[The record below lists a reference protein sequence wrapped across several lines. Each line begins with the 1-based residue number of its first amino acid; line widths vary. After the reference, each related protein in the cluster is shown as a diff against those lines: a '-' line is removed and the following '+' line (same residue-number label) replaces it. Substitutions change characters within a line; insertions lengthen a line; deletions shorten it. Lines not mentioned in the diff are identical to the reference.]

1 MSSTLREIA
10 DALADGLD
18 AETFTSVA
26 TQPAV
31 ERVNWPDYTIE
42 EMVDPVIAVMPG
54 TLTIERV
61 DRTHHQYDYQA
72 TVFVGRHTPSDEMAD
87 DMLDLAE
94 EIADAIRAHSWDQ
107 AVVWPSGVTTPV
119 TDVPAVIATSTSPEA
134 AVTSADAPASRS
146 TALVAATG
154 ASASRGTMT
163 APARS
168 TP

>member
-18 AETFTSVA
+18 AKTFTSVA

-87 DMLDLAE
+87 DMLDLSE
-94 EIADAIRAHSWDQ
+94 EIADAIRAHSWGQ

-119 TDVPAVIATSTSPEA
+119 EVAIEVNPDDALHDRNVWRAVITATYRTF
-134 AVTSADAPASRS
+134 R
-146 TALVAATG
+146 
-154 ASASRGTMT
+154 
-163 APARS
+163 
-168 TP
+168 

>member
-18 AETFTSVA
+18 AKTFTSVA

-87 DMLDLAE
+87 DMLDLSE

-119 TDVPAVIATSTSPEA
+119 EVAIEVNPDDALHDRNVWRAVITATYRTF
-134 AVTSADAPASRS
+134 R
-146 TALVAATG
+146 
-154 ASASRGTMT
+154 
-163 APARS
+163 
-168 TP
+168 

>member
-18 AETFTSVA
+18 AKTFTSVA

-61 DRTHHQYDYQA
+61 NRTHHQYDYQA

-119 TDVPAVIATSTSPEA
+119 EVAIEVNPDDALHDRNVWRAVITATYRTF
-134 AVTSADAPASRS
+134 R
-146 TALVAATG
+146 
-154 ASASRGTMT
+154 
-163 APARS
+163 
-168 TP
+168 

>member
-94 EIADAIRAHSWDQ
+94 EIADAIRAHNWDQ

-119 TDVPAVIATSTSPEA
+119 EVAIEVNPDDALHDRNVWRAVITATYRTF
-134 AVTSADAPASRS
+134 R
-146 TALVAATG
+146 
-154 ASASRGTMT
+154 
-163 APARS
+163 
-168 TP
+168 

>member
-119 TDVPAVIATSTSPEA
+119 EVAIEINPDDALHDRNVWRAVITATYRTF
-134 AVTSADAPASRS
+134 R
-146 TALVAATG
+146 
-154 ASASRGTMT
+154 
-163 APARS
+163 
-168 TP
+168 

>member
-72 TVFVGRHTPSDEMAD
+72 VVFVGRHTPSDEMAD

-94 EIADAIRAHSWDQ
+94 EIADAIRAHTWDQ

-119 TDVPAVIATSTSPEA
+119 EVAIEINPDDALHDRNVWRAVITATYRTF
-134 AVTSADAPASRS
+134 R
-146 TALVAATG
+146 
-154 ASASRGTMT
+154 
-163 APARS
+163 
-168 TP
+168 

>member
-87 DMLDLAE
+87 DMLDLSE

-119 TDVPAVIATSTSPEA
+119 EVAIEVNPDDALHDRNVWRAVITATYRTF
-134 AVTSADAPASRS
+134 R
-146 TALVAATG
+146 
-154 ASASRGTMT
+154 
-163 APARS
+163 
-168 TP
+168 

>member
-72 TVFVGRHTPSDEMAD
+72 VVFVGRHTPSDALAD

-94 EIADAIRAHSWDQ
+94 EIADAIRAHTWDQ
-107 AVVWPSGVTTPV
+107 AVTWPSGVTTPV
-119 TDVPAVIATSTSPEA
+119 EVAIEVNPDDALQGRNVWRAVITATYRTF
-134 AVTSADAPASRS
+134 R
-146 TALVAATG
+146 
-154 ASASRGTMT
+154 
-163 APARS
+163 
-168 TP
+168 

>member
-18 AETFTSVA
+18 AKTFTSVA

-87 DMLDLAE
+87 DMLDLSE
-94 EIADAIRAHSWDQ
+94 EIADTIRAHSWDQ

-119 TDVPAVIATSTSPEA
+119 EVAIEVNPDDALHDRNVWRAVITATYRTF
-134 AVTSADAPASRS
+134 R
-146 TALVAATG
+146 
-154 ASASRGTMT
+154 
-163 APARS
+163 
-168 TP
+168 

>member
-119 TDVPAVIATSTSPEA
+119 EVAIEVNPDDALHDRNVWRAVITATYRTF
-134 AVTSADAPASRS
+134 R
-146 TALVAATG
+146 
-154 ASASRGTMT
+154 
-163 APARS
+163 
-168 TP
+168 

>member
-31 ERVNWPDYTIE
+31 ERGNWPDYTIE

-119 TDVPAVIATSTSPEA
+119 EVAIEVNPDDALHDRNVWRAVITATYRTF
-134 AVTSADAPASRS
+134 R
-146 TALVAATG
+146 
-154 ASASRGTMT
+154 
-163 APARS
+163 
-168 TP
+168 